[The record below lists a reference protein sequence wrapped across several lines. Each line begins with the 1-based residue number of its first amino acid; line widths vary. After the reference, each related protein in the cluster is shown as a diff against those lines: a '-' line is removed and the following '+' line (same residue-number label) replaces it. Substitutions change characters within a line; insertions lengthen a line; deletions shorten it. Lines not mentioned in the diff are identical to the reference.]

1 VLDLG
6 ADGMVVRRG
15 VEDTKAFEKGLNNS
29 TTARALLVLL
39 ERIARE
45 EAVDAASSREMLG
58 ILLRQHFN
66 DGIPAGL
73 PPGTKVAHKTGSIT
87 KINHDAAIVLAPR
100 PFVLVV
106 LVRGIEDGK
115 RSSALIASIARVLY
129 EEAQAPAVAR
139 RP

>member
-1 VLDLG
+1 
-6 ADGMVVRRG
+6 M
-15 VEDTKAFEKGLNNS
+15 
-29 TTARALLVLL
+29 
-39 ERIARE
+39 I
-45 EAVDAASSREMLG
+45 G

-100 PFVLVV
+100 PYVLVV
-106 LVRGIEDGK
+106 LVRGIVDGA
-115 RSSALIASIARVLY
+115 RSSALIASIAKVLY
-129 EEAQAPAVAR
+129 AEAQGTAAAR